1 MDGIQPKNN
10 IDFKKTGI
18 FILLAYILAW
28 IPEFWYFSAGG
39 TLSSGWFILLAVSC
53 MFTPAIAAIILQK
66 TLVKAPLSEIGLH
79 FTFNKWFV
87 IAPLIAITVVLLSV
101 PFSALLSETELTNGL
116 PYITEQINKST
127 EIASSEREIALQALE
142 QFGSWLPFMIIVG
155 GIIGSLI
162 AGPTLNAIPALGEE
176 LGWRGFLYKELKP
189 LGFWTSSIIIG
200 VIWGFWHLPL
210 IIHGYNYP
218 EAPVAGIFMMVL
230 FTVLLSPIFT
240 HIREQ
245 SDTVLV
251 PAVFHGTLNAIAGL
265 PFLFFAGASHL
276 IIGAGGL
283 AGAIVLI
290 LVNILIFTARKS
302 NSEDSNE

>member
-1 MDGIQPKNN
+1 MAGIQPKNN

-18 FILLAYILAW
+18 FILLAYALAW

-39 TLSSGWFILLAVSC
+39 TINSGWFILLAFGC
-53 MFTPAIAAIILQK
+53 MFAPAVAAIILQK

-79 FTFNKWFV
+79 FTFNKWFI
-87 IAPLIAITVVLLSV
+87 IAPLMAIAVVLLSI

-116 PYITEQINKST
+116 PVIIEQINKSA
-127 EIASSEREIALQALE
+127 EIASSEKEMVLQSLE
-142 QFGSWLPFMIIVG
+142 QFGSWLPVIIIGG
-155 GIIGSLI
+155 GIIGALI

-176 LGWRGFLYKELKP
+176 LGWRGFLYNELKP
-189 LGFWTSSIIIG
+189 LGFWASSIVIG

-218 EAPVAGIFMMVL
+218 EAPIAGIFMMVL

-251 PAVFHGTLNAIAGL
+251 PAAFHGTLNAIAGL

-283 AGAIVLI
+283 AGTLVLI
-290 LVNILIFTARKS
+290 FVNILIFTARKS
-302 NSEDSNE
+302 NSEGSSE